1 MFDVTMSQEPTLFD
15 RIGGEA
21 GIEELI
27 LAFYVKVLADPE
39 LAPFFR
45 ETSLEKL
52 HSMQREFFAMALGG
66 PVKYTG
72 RSLAH
77 VHHGRGITMGH
88 FARFTGHLV
97 ETLRDTGA
105 SQEDTD
111 AVIARIEVFANEV
124 TGTSY

>member
-1 MFDVTMSQEPTLFD
+1 MIPESTLYE

-21 GIEELI
+21 GIKELI

-39 LAPFFR
+39 LGPFFR
-45 ETSLEKL
+45 DSSIEKL

-66 PVKYTG
+66 PVRYTG

-77 VHHGRGITMGH
+77 VHHGRGITMSH

-97 ETLRDTGA
+97 ETLRDIGVGR
-105 SQEDTD
+105 EDTD

>member
-1 MFDVTMSQEPTLFD
+1 MSQENTLYE

-21 GIEELI
+21 GIEQLI

-45 ETSLEKL
+45 DSSIEKL
-52 HSMQREFFAMALGG
+52 HSMQREFFAMALDG

-88 FARFTGHLV
+88 FGKFTGHLV
-97 ETLRDTGA
+97 ETLKDIGV